1 MKTYIGLLVSE
12 KKLECFHTS
21 CHLSEGLE
29 GKELGGDS
37 RNCPVGG
44 KGLVGV
50 GIPLSLS
57 WQSPVCIYLS
67 HQTYKGRQRKGRE
80 HEV

>member
-1 MKTYIGLLVSE
+1 MSE

-29 GKELGGDS
+29 GKGLGGDS

-50 GIPLSLS
+50 GYLCLSPGRVLY
-57 WQSPVCIYLS
+57 VYIS
-67 HQTYKGRQRKGRE
+67 HIRPIRVDREKEESTKSDMIKG
-80 HEV
+80 